1 MNRLKKLG
9 ISIIFFIGLILIS
22 NKVNATSITIS
33 PSEPK
38 VGDEVKITVTVP
50 NVHTSSVT
58 ADVTGVVSGK
68 IKVVDGSLA
77 GQVNTYSNS
86 ATFKCEKEGNINVK
100 VSSDSSAVL
109 NGQYVDVTAQ
119 KSVTVKA
126 KDTSSADSNN
136 SGNGITGGNTTAS
149 KSTEARLKNL
159 GIKPNDFN
167 GFKRDKTD
175 YSVEVPNNVSKVNV
189 YATPLDSKAK
199 VTGTGDVSLNEGES
213 KKVAITV
220 TAEAGNT
227 KTYSLTIKRK
237 AADEADTQIQ
247 ENSDASLKSLGIKP
261 DKYDFSGF
269 KKDKTQYTV
278 KVPKDVE
285 EIEIYAE
292 ATSSKAK
299 VVGTGKTQLKNGK
312 NNLVVQVTAE
322 NGTTQTYTIEVT
334 RGETE
339 ASASTT
345 SNSKKDEFGLSS
357 LEIEGLTLK
366 PSFETETYE
375 YKVDLTEDL
384 SSLDINAIAT
394 DDDTTVEILGNEK
407 LALGENT
414 ITILVRNEKED
425 KTATYQIIVNKN
437 LSEKEK
443 MSWLKPSTWGREEII
458 KIIIIAVL
466 IILVVIAV
474 ILKIKIA
481 KEKNE
486 EEDLEFP
493 GGEELDK
500 ALAEH
505 QVLSETAE
513 MQMNSEF
520 ENMGHIEETEN
531 LDSSYK
537 ENKTGEFDETNY
549 IEDIARSKNYQM
561 DYLND
566 DFNNKNVSRKKGKH
580 F

>member
-1 MNRLKKLG
+1 MNKLKKLC
-9 ISIIFFIGLILIS
+9 ISIIFFIGIILIS
-22 NKVNATSITIS
+22 DKASATSITIS

-86 ATFKCEKEGNINVK
+86 ATFKCEKEGTINVQ
-100 VSSDSSAVL
+100 VTSDSSAVL
-109 NGQYVDVTAQ
+109 NGQYVDVSAQ

-126 KDTSSADSNN
+126 KDTTASDSNN
-136 SGNGITGGNTTAS
+136 SGNGTTGGNTTAS

-159 GIKPNDFN
+159 GIKPNDFS

-175 YSVEVPNNVSKVNV
+175 YSVEIPNNVSKVNV
-189 YATPLDSKAK
+189 YASPLDSKAK

-213 KKVAITV
+213 KKVTLTV

-227 KTYSLTIKRK
+227 KTYTLTIKRK
-237 AADEADTQIQ
+237 TAEETQTEDT
-247 ENSDASLKSLGIKP
+247 SGDASLKSLGIKP
-261 DKYDFSGF
+261 EKYDFSGF
-269 KKDKTQYTV
+269 QKDKTNYSVQ
-278 KVPKDVE
+278 VPKDVK

-292 ATSSKAK
+292 ATDTKAQIA
-299 VVGTGKTQLKNGK
+299 GIGKKSLKEGK
-312 NNLVVQVTAE
+312 NNINIEVTAE
-322 NGTTQTYTIEVT
+322 NGTKKTYTIEVT
-334 RGETE
+334 RGDG
-339 ASASTT
+339 TT
-345 SNSKKDEFGLSS
+345 SVANDSDGEFGLSS
-357 LEIEGLTLK
+357 LEISGVTLN
-366 PSFETETYE
+366 PSFETGTYE

-384 SSLDINAIAT
+384 STLDIRTIAT
-394 DDDTTVEILGNEK
+394 DDDTTVEIYGNEE

-425 KTATYQIIVNKN
+425 KTATYQIIVNKS
-437 LSEKEK
+437 LAEEEK

-458 KIIIIAVL
+458 KVILIVVLIIFIIIA
-466 IILVVIAV
+466 I

-481 KEKNE
+481 KEKKNE
-486 EEDLEFP
+486 ENIDLP
-493 GGEELDK
+493 GGDELDK

-505 QVLSETAE
+505 QELGEVTE
-513 MQMNSEF
+513 
-520 ENMGHIEETEN
+520 IEEEKEDN
-531 LDSSYK
+531 K
-537 ENKTGEFDETNY
+537 ENEDE
-549 IEDIARSKNYQM
+549 K
-561 DYLND
+561 
-566 DFNNKNVSRKKGKH
+566 NNKVKRKGKH

>member
-1 MNRLKKLG
+1 M
-9 ISIIFFIGLILIS
+9 
-22 NKVNATSITIS
+22 
-33 PSEPK
+33 
-38 VGDEVKITVTVP
+38 
-50 NVHTSSVT
+50 
-58 ADVTGVVSGK
+58 
-68 IKVVDGSLA
+68 
-77 GQVNTYSNS
+77 
-86 ATFKCEKEGNINVK
+86 
-100 VSSDSSAVL
+100 
-109 NGQYVDVTAQ
+109 
-119 KSVTVKA
+119 
-126 KDTSSADSNN
+126 
-136 SGNGITGGNTTAS
+136 
-149 KSTEARLKNL
+149 
-159 GIKPNDFN
+159 
-167 GFKRDKTD
+167 
-175 YSVEVPNNVSKVNV
+175 
-189 YATPLDSKAK
+189 
-199 VTGTGDVSLNEGES
+199 SLNEGES
-213 KKVAITV
+213 KKVTITV

-227 KTYSLTIKRK
+227 KTYALTIKRK
-237 AADEADTQIQ
+237 KADETETQTQ
-247 ENSDASLKSLGIKP
+247 GDSDASLRSLGIKP
-261 DKYDFSGF
+261 EKYDFSGF
-269 KKDKTQYTV
+269 KKDKTQYSV
-278 KVPKDVE
+278 QVPKDVE

-299 VVGTGKTQLKNGK
+299 VVGTGKTQLKTGK

-334 RGETE
+334 RGDAETT
-339 ASASTT
+339 STT
-345 SNSKKDEFGLSS
+345 TSDSKKDEFGLSS
-357 LEIEGLTLK
+357 LEIEGLTLN
-366 PSFETETYE
+366 PSFETGTYE

-394 DDDTTVEILGNEK
+394 NDDTTVEVFGNEE

-414 ITILVRNEKED
+414 ITILVRNEKEN

-486 EEDLEFP
+486 EENLEFP

-520 ENMGHIEETEN
+520 ENMGHTEETEN